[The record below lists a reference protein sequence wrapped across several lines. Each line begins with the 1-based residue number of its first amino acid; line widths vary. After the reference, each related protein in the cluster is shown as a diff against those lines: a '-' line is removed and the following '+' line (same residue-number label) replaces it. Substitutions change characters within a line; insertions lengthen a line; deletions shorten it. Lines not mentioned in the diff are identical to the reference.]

1 MNTLR
6 LRRDFDENGFVKV
19 LIPDIFEQV
28 GRIRTQFCERYRSR
42 FDKNQ
47 NRNRELVKSFAR
59 DPLVGQIFCSP
70 KLLDIIHSICSLEVP
85 VFCGPTVSHYTSNDL
100 TGKSF
105 GIPLHQDYPS
115 MASSLKSI
123 ICWISLNESGEK
135 YHGIEV
141 LKGFHKRGI
150 LAGVQTESG
159 YHLHQD
165 SLDMSKI
172 VNLGVKAGEV
182 LILSSFIPHR
192 TYVNPNFDGWK
203 LSISQRYDD
212 LEDPMWFQ
220 NGFRTAYAT
229 HVNRDLFKEI
239 ER

>member
-1 MNTLR
+1 M
-6 LRRDFDENGFVKV
+6 KV
-19 LIPDIFEQV
+19 LIPDIFEHV
-28 GRIRTQFCERYRSR
+28 GKIREHFCALYASR
-42 FDKNQ
+42 FDKDQ
-47 NRNRELVKSFAR
+47 NRNRELIKSFAR

-70 KLLDIIHSICSLEVP
+70 KLLEIIHSICSLEVP

-115 MASSLKSI
+115 MASSKKSI
-123 ICWISLNESGEK
+123 ICWISLNESGK
-135 YHGIEV
+135 NYHGIEV
-141 LKGFHKRGI
+141 LKGFHNRGV

-159 YHLHQD
+159 YHLQQD

-172 VNLGVKAGEV
+172 VNLDLMAGEL
-182 LILSSFIPHR
+182 LIISSYTPHR

-220 NGFRTAYAT
+220 NGFRTAYTT

-239 ER
+239 KQ